1 MIESYLEHFP
11 KPLLDDLVEGRTL
24 PIVGAGM
31 SRNAI
36 LPPGF
41 CMPLWGDL
49 GKSLLDDLPNWYEYT
64 VAIDSVSAYAQEFSR
79 IKLIEE
85 ISKRLFTHIAKPG
98 KIHEA
103 FCSIPFD
110 LVITTNFDFLLENQ
124 YNLLSKTYNPIL
136 EESQLSMKLS
146 KSGVNLIKFHGDL
159 NHPKRMV
166 ITEEDYDLFLT
177 HYPLFATFVAN
188 LLITRSAIMIG
199 YSFDDPDFRQIW
211 KIINER
217 LGNSA
222 RKAYCISVD
231 ASQAEISKFERRGV
245 KVINLPGN
253 KEDYELILVKVFSE
267 LRELW
272 TSKVLKVSEIS
283 QEDPLRELSLPKSS
297 LNRLCY
303 FSVPLSMQYFYKEN
317 IYRIV
322 ERCGLVP
329 VTASD
334 IISSEESRLAKL
346 DALIERALVVIGD
359 NTIKESE
366 DEISYI
372 RSKINNNKI
381 LIFSN
386 TDKNSISQEGPVILN
401 KPLEPV
407 QEIDLL
413 IIEDWLFEIM
423 ESIGMQF
430 VNEPRRLYELKEY
443 KAAVVSAL
451 STFEMRL
458 RNFLW
463 FAREKY
469 PKVEKATLNDSL
481 KFLQEYQIISDED
494 FENLSSFIKKRNELI
509 HTRMGTDSI
518 ESESIISGL
527 EKIIQKI
534 ESKQ

>member
-1 MIESYLEHFP
+1 MHDRVHSF
-11 KPLLDDLVEGRTL
+11 G
-24 PIVGAGM
+24 GG
-31 SRNAI
+31 S
-36 LPPGF
+36 
-41 CMPLWGDL
+41 
-49 GKSLLDDLPNWYEYT
+49 
-64 VAIDSVSAYAQEFSR
+64 
-79 IKLIEE
+79 
-85 ISKRLFTHIAKPG
+85 
-98 KIHEA
+98 
-103 FCSIPFD
+103 
-110 LVITTNFDFLLENQ
+110 
-124 YNLLSKTYNPIL
+124 
-136 EESQLSMKLS
+136 
-146 KSGVNLIKFHGDL
+146 
-159 NHPKRMV
+159 
-166 ITEEDYDLFLT
+166 
-177 HYPLFATFVAN
+177 
-188 LLITRSAIMIG
+188 G

-346 DALIERALVVIGD
+346 DALIERAFVVIGD

-386 TDKNSISQEGPVILN
+386 TDENSISQEGPVILN

-407 QEIDLL
+407 QEIELL

-463 FAREKY
+463 SVREKY
-469 PKVEKATLNDSL
+469 PKVERATLNDSL